1 LQQRED
7 QVFLVLAPVIG
18 ALTGLAVVAFILLT
32 EREGMRVYPVGSD
45 RWRRL
50 LFPVAGSLGTGPMF
64 PKCLETTGPKSQ
76 RLLPPAVLSD
86 IAAFLVSSPMG
97 VQPADEVALQVA
109 VWHAVK
115 SITGCSSHTD
125 ARQQRGLVGSM
136 PQS

>member
-1 LQQRED
+1 ML
-7 QVFLVLAPVIG
+7 FLVRTRQEWVR
-18 ALTGLAVVAFILLT
+18 
-32 EREGMRVYPVGSD
+32 ERPG
-45 RWRRL
+45 
-50 LFPVAGSLGTGPMF
+50 

-76 RLLPPAVLSD
+76 GLLPLAVLSVAD
-86 IAAFLVSSPMG
+86 SPDVAFAFLMSSPMG

-109 VWHAVK
+109 AWHAVK